1 MWYVRKYTADTGDY
15 ELPGPE
21 RTGDL
26 KAAERSREQK
36 MDEYYIIAGLGN
48 PGRKYDGSRH
58 NVGFDVIDELVDR
71 FRISG
76 PVRFGKSMTGKG
88 VIGGRKVILMKPLT
102 YMNLSGE
109 AVQEIV
115 SYYKVDPADHL
126 IVISDDID
134 LPVGHLRIRKKGSAG
149 GHNGLKNII
158 QHLGTSEFTR
168 IRVGVGGKPDPDADL
183 ANHVLGH
190 FTGEDKTV
198 IEEACR
204 KAAEAVECI
213 LEQGP
218 DRAMNLYNTAKQ
230 KKKKDGAGRADGGDE
245 AVAEGKRGQDAA
257 GSEGL
262 SDSAGDAKK
271 SEEICPL

>member
-1 MWYVRKYTADTGDY
+1 
-15 ELPGPE
+15 
-21 RTGDL
+21 
-26 KAAERSREQK
+26 

-48 PGRKYDGSRH
+48 PGRQYDGSRH

-76 PVRFGKSMTGKG
+76 PVRFGRSMTGKG

-109 AVQEIV
+109 AVREV
-115 SYYKVDPADHL
+115 VNFYKVDPADHL

-158 QHLGTSEFTR
+158 QHLGSGDFTR
-168 IRVGVGGKPDPDADL
+168 IRIGVGGKPDPGADL

-190 FTGEDKTV
+190 FTGEDKAV
-198 IEEACR
+198 IQEACA

-218 DRAMNLYNTAKQ
+218 DKAMNLYNTAK
-230 KKKKDGAGRADGGDE
+230 KKKKKKAQDDPAQDGEQPDE
-245 AVAEGKRGQDAA
+245 RKN
-257 GSEGL
+257 
-262 SDSAGDAKK
+262 
-271 SEEICPL
+271 SEEVCPL

>member
-158 QHLGTSEFTR
+158 QHLGMSEFTR
-168 IRVGVGGKPDPDADL
+168 IRVGVGGKPDPGADL

-190 FTGEDKTV
+190 FTGEDKAV

-230 KKKKDGAGRADGGDE
+230 KKKKDSAGPADGGDE

>member
-1 MWYVRKYTADTGDY
+1 
-15 ELPGPE
+15 
-21 RTGDL
+21 
-26 KAAERSREQK
+26 

-76 PVRFGKSMTGKG
+76 PIRFGRSMIGKG
-88 VIGGRKVILMKPLT
+88 VIGGQKVILMKPLT

-109 AVQEIV
+109 AVREVV
-115 SYYKVDPADHL
+115 SYYKADPADHL

-158 QHLGTSEFTR
+158 LHLGGSDFIR
-168 IRVGVGGKPDPDADL
+168 IRIGVGGKPDPDADL

-190 FTGEDKTV
+190 FTGEDKVV
-198 IEEACR
+198 IGEACG
-204 KAAEAVECI
+204 KAADAVACI

-218 DRAMNLYNTAKQ
+218 DRAMNLYNTAR
-230 KKKKDGAGRADGGDE
+230 KKNKKTKDKDTEAGGTAAEDCTPAEAGSAAEADS
-245 AVAEGKRGQDAA
+245 AAA
-257 GSEGL
+257 GT
-262 SDSAGDAKK
+262 AGADDTENNGA
-271 SEEICPL
+271 SC

>member
-1 MWYVRKYTADTGDY
+1 MSCRI
-15 ELPGPE
+15 PE
-21 RTGDL
+21 RTGDP
-26 KAAERSREQK
+26 KTAERSREQK

-158 QHLGTSEFTR
+158 QHLGMSEFTR
-168 IRVGVGGKPDPDADL
+168 IRVGVGGKPDPGADL

-190 FTGEDKTV
+190 FTGEDKAV

-230 KKKKDGAGRADGGDE
+230 KKKKDSAGPADGGDE

>member
-126 IVISDDID
+126 T
-134 LPVGHLRIRKKGSAG
+134 GT
-149 GHNGLKNII
+149 LK
-158 QHLGTSEFTR
+158 T
-168 IRVGVGGKPDPDADL
+168 
-183 ANHVLGH
+183 
-190 FTGEDKTV
+190 
-198 IEEACR
+198 
-204 KAAEAVECI
+204 AV
-213 LEQGP
+213 
-218 DRAMNLYNTAKQ
+218 
-230 KKKKDGAGRADGGDE
+230 
-245 AVAEGKRGQDAA
+245 
-257 GSEGL
+257 
-262 SDSAGDAKK
+262 
-271 SEEICPL
+271 